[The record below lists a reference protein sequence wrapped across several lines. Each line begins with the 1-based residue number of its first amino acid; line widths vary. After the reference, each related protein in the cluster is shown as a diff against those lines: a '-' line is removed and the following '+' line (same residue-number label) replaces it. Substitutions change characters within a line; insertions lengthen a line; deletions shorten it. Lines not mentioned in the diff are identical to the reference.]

1 MRSPSKPARRAGHHA
16 RQRRVRLVLCSFALG
31 AVALTGVRF
40 RGDIN
45 AVIHGPPAIESSVKS
60 NAEASIILVGRGSRR
75 GDPFYLAGGT
85 YRIVWAAWGAA
96 PEYPPCAH
104 SAELTAVDPSSP
116 TTSRAHVADLAKLV
130 DVPASGGSDER
141 YIANLKPGYYS
152 LDVASECSWQIAVSP
167 SG

>member
-1 MRSPSKPARRAGHHA
+1 GPRVPPAGQWHVILAVVGVA
-16 RQRRVRLVLCSFALG
+16 LV
-31 AVALTGVRF
+31 AVAVTGVRF
-40 RGDIN
+40 RGEIN
-45 AVIHGPPAIESSVKS
+45 AVIHRPPAIESSLKS

-85 YRIVWAAWGAA
+85 YRIDWAAWGAA

-104 SAELTAVDPSSP
+104 SAELMAVDPTNA

-152 LDVASECSWQIAVSP
+152 LDVASECSWQIAVS
-167 SG
+167 SSS